1 MTKRKPNGR
10 KLRPREQ
17 QAIEAQK
24 ILAHLT
30 RDGSLWDSAACA
42 GTSIP
47 DAWFPEMNY
56 LTNDELA
63 LTDLALRTCQGCT
76 ISDKCLQ
83 VGMQEDDIKYG
94 IFGGLLAGE
103 RLALR
108 HKLSKVKLWETD
120 KKQISSAKI
129 VRARIE
135 KMRVGNYDY
144 TK

>member
-1 MTKRKPNGR
+1 MSRKPNG
-10 KLRPREQ
+10 REQ

-42 GTSIP
+42 GTAMP

-56 LTNDELA
+56 LTNDELV
-63 LTDLALRTCQGCT
+63 LTDLALRTCQSCT
-76 ISDKCLQ
+76 IIDKCLQ

-108 HKLSKVKLWETD
+108 HKLSRVKLWEND
-120 KKQISSAKI
+120 KKQINSAKI

-135 KMRVGNYDY
+135 KIKVGNDDY
-144 TK
+144 IK